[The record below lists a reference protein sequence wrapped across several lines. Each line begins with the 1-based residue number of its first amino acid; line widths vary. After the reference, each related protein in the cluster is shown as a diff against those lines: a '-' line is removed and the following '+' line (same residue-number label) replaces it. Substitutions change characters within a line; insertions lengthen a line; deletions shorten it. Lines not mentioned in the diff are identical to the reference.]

1 MPTTS
6 SPRHPFRAEL
16 TQGGGSGGS
25 APAAGPAR
33 PVLRPNGAGAKA
45 AALPP
50 MAAAGEPAADMMAA
64 VLSELAAIRAEIA
77 SLRAGD
83 GSAPAQPVPPPDEE
97 FRQDVRIEI
106 AQMVKAIARTKMELA
121 AIRHPMA
128 GDDQIN
134 SASSELDAIIKAT
147 EQATNRILDANE
159 DIERQLA
166 IISAHASDA
175 QEESILTAAEHIAS
189 RLTDIY
195 EASNFQDI
203 TGQRI
208 TKVIKALRFLE
219 DRILAMINVFGVESF
234 MELPV
239 PEQTTADGDAAL
251 LNGPQLDNGG
261 ITQAEI
267 DALFD

>member
-1 MPTTS
+1 MAFS
-6 SPRHPFRAEL
+6 NVPRHPFRAEL
-16 TQGGGSGGS
+16 TQRGTTGAASTQTGGANMTRKSNGA
-25 APAAGPAR
+25 APATNPAAQPSASYAAGH
-33 PVLRPNGAGAKA
+33 VDTDLMGALLGELAGIRMELAQIKG
-45 AALPP
+45 
-50 MAAAGEPAADMMAA
+50 AAAGSI
-64 VLSELAAIRAEIA
+64 VR
-77 SLRAGD
+77 
-83 GSAPAQPVPPPDEE
+83 PDDD

-128 GDDQIN
+128 EGDDQIN
-134 SASSELDAIIKAT
+134 SASSELDAIIQAT

-175 QEESILTAAEHIAS
+175 GEEDILTAAEHIS
-189 RLTDIY
+189 TRLTDIY

-208 TKVIKALRFLE
+208 TKVIKTLRFLE
-219 DRILAMINVFGVESF
+219 DRILAMINVFGVHAF
-234 MELPV
+234 MELPI
-239 PEQTTADGDAAL
+239 PEQQTTDADAAL
-251 LNGPQLDNGG
+251 LNGPQLANAG

>member
-1 MPTTS
+1 MPTTP

-16 TQGGGSGGS
+16 TQGGG
-25 APAAGPAR
+25 APSQSPTRPPAR
-33 PVLRPNGAGAKA
+33 ATGTTTPARAVGPLPAGADGDV
-45 AALPP
+45 L
-50 MAAAGEPAADMMAA
+50 GA
-64 VLSELAAIRAEIA
+64 VLAELSAIRADIA
-77 SLRAGD
+77 ELKQGGVAAASEPDPGD
-83 GSAPAQPVPPPDEE
+83 DE

-147 EQATNRILDANE
+147 ERATNTILDANE

-166 IISAHASDA
+166 VISAHASDA

-208 TKVIKALRFLE
+208 TKVIKTLRFLE
-219 DRILAMINVFGVESF
+219 DRILAMIDVFGVEAF
-234 MELPV
+234 MDLPLPDQGPV
-239 PEQTTADGDAAL
+239 DEDAAL
-251 LNGPQLDNGG
+251 LNGPQMENGG

>member
-1 MPTTS
+1 MASTNV
-6 SPRHPFRAEL
+6 PRHPFRAEL
-16 TQGGGSGGS
+16 TQ
-25 APAAGPAR
+25 
-33 PVLRPNGAGAKA
+33 
-45 AALPP
+45 
-50 MAAAGEPAADMMAA
+50 
-64 VLSELAAIRAEIA
+64 
-77 SLRAGD
+77 RAGT
-83 GSAPAQPVPPPDEE
+83 GAAPAQPAARLHVPTSTQSSAETSALGTDKDFMQAVMHELATIRNEIAELKSHAPQVPKPDDD

-128 GDDQIN
+128 EGDDQIN

-147 EQATNRILDANE
+147 EHATNRILDANE
-159 DIERQLA
+159 DVERQLA

-175 QEESILTAAEHIAS
+175 GEEGIMTAAEHIS
-189 RLTDIY
+189 TRLTDIY

-208 TKVIKALRFLE
+208 TKVIKTLRFLE
-219 DRILAMINVFGVESF
+219 DRILAMINVFGVDAF

-239 PEQTTADGDAAL
+239 PEQQIVDADAAL
-251 LNGPQLDNGG
+251 LNGPQLENAG